1 MDRQKR
7 RTMALAWAFSR
18 AFSRTLSWAF
28 FWTLAAQL
36 ALAAPGLVPSAQ
48 AEDYPARPVRIIVGF
63 IPGSSADITARVLGQ
78 HMGQILGQQFVVEN
92 KSGAGSSLAAEYV
105 ARAPKDGYTLFLGS
119 SANIT
124 NATINPNLTFDM
136 AKDFAP
142 IALVTSAAV
151 ILVVHPEI
159 GVGSVQEL
167 IALAK
172 KKPGEVLYASTGVGT
187 APHLSGELF
196 AMRAGIKLVHVPY
209 QGSPQAVTDLLAGRT
224 SMMFSPA
231 SAVVAQVESGKLKAL
246 ASAAA
251 KRPSIAP
258 NLPTMAE
265 AGMPDFDT
273 SIWFGLMAPAETP
286 REIVDKLARAASE
299 ALKSKELLASLHPQG
314 FDALSGGPED
324 FARTIQHE
332 IKRWGDVAQAAGLKK

>member
-1 MDRQKR
+1 MR
-7 RTMALAWAFSR
+7 RHAWLAIAAALICAAELSAFAAWAD
-18 AFSRTLSWAF
+18 
-28 FWTLAAQL
+28 
-36 ALAAPGLVPSAQ
+36 
-48 AEDYPARPVRIIVGF
+48 DYPVRPVRIIVGF

-78 HMGQILGQQFVVEN
+78 RMGQLLGQQFVTEN
-92 KSGAGSSLAAEYV
+92 KAGAGSSLAAEFV

-124 NATINPNLTFDM
+124 NAAINSNLAFDL

-151 ILVVHPEI
+151 ILVVHPST
-159 GVGSVQEL
+159 GVSSVQEL

-172 KKPGEVLYASTGVGT
+172 SKPGEVLYASTGVGT

-196 AMRAGIKLVHVPY
+196 AMRGQVKLVHVPY

-224 SMMFSPA
+224 AMMFSPA
-231 SAVVAQVESGKLKAL
+231 SAVVAQVEAGKLKAL
-246 ASAAA
+246 ASTAA
-251 KRPSIAP
+251 KRPAIAP

-273 SIWFGLMAPAETP
+273 SIWFGLMAPAGTP
-286 REIVDKLARAASE
+286 RDIIDKLARAVGE
-299 ALKSKELLASLHPQG
+299 ALKSNEVLASLHPQG
-314 FDALSGGPED
+314 FDALSGGPEE
-324 FARTIQHE
+324 FAKTIQSE
-332 IKRWGDVAQAAGLKK
+332 SKRWGEVALAAGLKK

>member
-1 MDRQKR
+1 MTILHR
-7 RTMALAWAFSR
+7 
-18 AFSRTLSWAF
+18 
-28 FWTLAAQL
+28 LAAL
-36 ALAAPGLVPSAQ
+36 LAAGTCLAAAAAAQ
-48 AEDYPARPVRIIVGF
+48 DYPTRPVRVLVGF
-63 IPGSSADITARVLGQ
+63 TGGAAADITARVLTNR
-78 HMGQILGQQFVVEN
+78 MGQILNQQFVVEN
-92 KSGAGSSLAAEYV
+92 KPGAGSSLAADYV
-105 ARAPKDGYTLFLGS
+105 SHAAKDGYTLLIGT
-119 SANIT
+119 SANLT
-124 NATINPNLTFDM
+124 NAVITPNLGFDFV
-136 AKDFAP
+136 KDFAP
-142 IALVTSAAV
+142 IALATTAPI
-151 ILVVHPEI
+151 ILVVHPSL
-159 GVGSVQEL
+159 GVHSVQEL

-172 KKPGEVLYASTGVGT
+172 DKPGQLNYASTGVGA

-196 AMRAGIKLVHVPY
+196 NARAGIKTVHVPY

-286 REIVDKLARAASE
+286 REIVDKLARAAGE

-314 FDALSGGPED
+314 FDALSGGPAD
-324 FARTIQHE
+324 FARTIQRE

>member
-1 MDRQKR
+1 MDRAKR
-7 RTMALAWAFSR
+7 RTIALALA
-18 AFSRTLSWAF
+18 
-28 FWTLAAQL
+28 LAAQL
-36 ALAAPGLVPSAQ
+36 AVPCAQ

-78 HMGQILGQQFVVEN
+78 RMGQILGQQFVVEN
-92 KSGAGSSLAAEYV
+92 KPGAGSSLAAEFV

-124 NATINPNLTFDM
+124 NAAINPNLSFDL

-142 IALVTSAAV
+142 IALVTTAAV
-151 ILVVHPEI
+151 ILVVHPST
-159 GVGSVQEL
+159 GVNSVQGL

-172 KKPGEVLYASTGVGT
+172 SKPGEVLYASTGVGT

-196 AMRAGIKLVHVPY
+196 AMRGGVKLVHVPY

-231 SAVVAQVESGKLKAL
+231 SAVVSQVETGKLKAL

-258 NLPTMAE
+258 KLPTMAE

-273 SIWFGLMAPAETP
+273 SIWFGLMAPAGTP
-286 REIVDKLARAASE
+286 REIVDKLARAARE
-299 ALKSKELLASLHPQG
+299 ALQSEEVLSALHPQG

-324 FARTIQHE
+324 FAKIIQSE